1 MAFRVIRHTSEIP
14 ADFGPCSLTIGN
26 FDGVH
31 AGHRELMKRVVA
43 NSKKRGISRASV
55 LTFDPHPARVL
66 APDRSPHLLT
76 TLEQRLALI
85 QSERIE
91 QVFVLPF
98 TTQVAALSPEDFV
111 KHLIVDRL
119 KARYVAVGDN
129 FRFGARQAGD
139 AALLAQ
145 LGEKYQFRTE
155 AVPAIE
161 YRGAV
166 VSSSEIRRLVAAGDM
181 TTANRMLMRPYGLE
195 GRVVAG
201 HGVGSKQT
209 VPTLNLETAAE
220 IIPATG
226 VYVTRTWDLD
236 SLRQWKSVSNIGYRP
251 TFDDTGSRL
260 SIETFLLSPF
270 DGNTPSEIRVEFL
283 QRIREERKF
292 ASPELLRLQILKDVR
307 KAENYFAR
315 SERMH

>member
-31 AGHRELMKRVVA
+31 AGHRELMKKVVA
-43 NSKKRGISRASV
+43 NSKKRGNWRPSV

-76 TLEQRLALI
+76 SLEQRLALI

-98 TTQVAALSPEDFV
+98 TAQVAALSPEEFV

-129 FRFGARQAGD
+129 FRFGAKQSGD

-145 LGEKYQFRTE
+145 LGERYFFRTE
-155 AVPAIE
+155 AVPAIQ

-166 VSSSEIRRLVAAGDM
+166 VSSSEIRRLIAAGEM
-181 TTANRMLMRPYGLE
+181 NTANRMLQRPYGIE

-201 HGVGSKQT
+201 YGVGSKQT
-209 VPTLNLETAAE
+209 VPTLNLETPAE

-226 VYVTRTWDLD
+226 VYITRTWDMN

-260 SIETFLLSPF
+260 SIETFLLSQF
-270 DGNTPSEIRVEFL
+270 DGNAPAEIRVEFL

-292 ASPELLRLQILKDVR
+292 ASPELLRQQILKDVR
-307 KAENYFAR
+307 RAENYFAR
-315 SERMH
+315 AERMH